1 MSEFNQREY
10 QTNQTIYKIA
20 IAAFL
25 HDIGKFAERASVAE
39 KQSDELEAG
48 FYLDEQFLLNNK
60 DLYQPHYN
68 GNYTHKHAVY
78 TAGFIDHIEK
88 LLPSEFNKGAWGI
101 DDSFMNLAA
110 GHHKPET
117 PLQWVIAIADRVS
130 SGFDRDEFENYNKG
144 IGFKDYKKTRL
155 LTIFEGISLEGIWRD
170 DNLESYRFRYPLK
183 ELSPENIFPVD
194 TPPLEKGCEGGFE
207 EEIQASDDYRK
218 LFFNFVHYLE
228 KLEHKKNIPL
238 WFEHFHSLFMIYT
251 SHIPAA
257 TVGKVVPDVSLY
269 DHSKTTAALA
279 SAIYLYH
286 KQNGTM
292 SIGDIEKIK
301 DYDGKKFLIVTGDF
315 YGIQNFIFSEGGS
328 TNKASAKLLRGRS
341 FAVSLISEL
350 AADMLCREI
359 GLTTVSIILN
369 AAGKFTIIAPNT
381 KETIDKIMAVE
392 EKINDWLVKKYYGE
406 SAIGISF
413 IEASCSDF
421 TSERFSEL
429 WDRLAKSSERRKY
442 SKINLEKYGGSVE
455 DYLNQFNND
464 LNKKLCPFCGK
475 RPSSIDGGTD
485 SYVSDGESAC
495 NICRDHIYIGTNLVK
510 ASRIAIT
517 KVDADIYGDKLK
529 EPIFG
534 EYQVSLVVTR
544 KLSDL
549 ANAGTLLKYWDISI
563 SEDGNIAKDVT
574 AKFINGYVPKYSE
587 ADKTDDN
594 INRILYGGKTKKK
607 KEELFN
613 MIDDGLPKS
622 FHHISKWALNS
633 TDKPDKFKGIEALGV
648 LKADVDNLGLIFACG
663 IKRLSLSR
671 LATLSRQMNNYFSI
685 YLPYLLSTKDEFIDI
700 YTIFA
705 GGDDLF
711 LIGPWNRSIDFASFL
726 NESFSKYVC
735 NNNNITISAGIS
747 VNKPGEP
754 IRSIS
759 EMSEDALKKSKN
771 NERNSITVFN
781 ETVKW
786 EEFIEL
792 SKIRISIQDWMDKG
806 FINNA
811 MLFRLSTFSNLANQ
825 ERELKKLLN
834 AGERIDLDEMECLKW
849 GAKFKYNLVRNIGK
863 NLKGDKKADAV
874 REVEKAADW
883 LIRHGGAI
891 KISVWQIIYNQR

>member
-1 MSEFNQREY
+1 M
-10 QTNQTIYKIA
+10 TDDTIYKIT

-39 KQSDELEAG
+39 KQSDDLEAG
-48 FYLDEQFLLNNK
+48 FYLDEQFLLNNM

-68 GNYTHKHAVY
+68 NIYTHKHAVY

-88 LLPSEFNKGAWGI
+88 FLPKEFNKGEWGL

-110 GHHKPET
+110 GHHNPKT
-117 PLQWVIAIADRVS
+117 PLQWIIAIADRVS

-144 IGFKDYKKTRL
+144 MGIGFKDYKKTRL
-155 LTIFEGISLEGIWRD
+155 LTIFEGISTDGTWRD
-170 DNLESYRFRYPLK
+170 DSLESYRFRYPLK
-183 ELSPENIFPVD
+183 ELSPENIFPVVI
-194 TPPLEKGCEGGFE
+194 PPLEMGGEGGLE
-207 EEIQASDDYRK
+207 EDRQASDDYRN
-218 LFFNFVHYLE
+218 LFFNFVNYLG
-228 KLEHKKNIPL
+228 KLEHRQNIPL
-238 WFEHFHSLFMIYT
+238 WFEHFDSLFMIYT

-286 KQNGTM
+286 RQNGTM
-292 SIGDIEKIK
+292 GIEDIEKIK
-301 DYDGKKFLIVTGDF
+301 DYEDKKFLIVTGDF

-328 TNKASAKLLRGRS
+328 TNKALAKLLRGRS

-359 GLTTVSIILN
+359 GLTPVSIILN
-369 AAGKFTIIAPNT
+369 AAGKFTIIVSNT
-381 KETIDKIMAVE
+381 KETIDKIRAVE
-392 EKINDWLVKKYYGE
+392 EKINDWLVNKYYGE

-421 TSERFSEL
+421 TSERFSAL

-442 SKINLEKYGGSVE
+442 SKINLETYGGSVE

-517 KVDADIYGDKLK
+517 KVDADIHGDKLK
-529 EPIFG
+529 EPVFG
-534 EYQVSLVVTR
+534 EYQVSLYVSG
-544 KLSDL
+544 KLSEL
-549 ANAGTLLKYWDISI
+549 ANAGTLLKDWDISI
-563 SEDGNIAKDVT
+563 AKDGNIAKDVT

-594 INRILYGGKTKKK
+594 INRILYGGKTEKK

-613 MIDDGLPKS
+613 MIDDRLPKS
-622 FHHISKWALNS
+622 FHHISKWALNP
-633 TDKPDKFKGIEALGV
+633 TDTPEKFTGIEALGV

-663 IKRLSLSR
+663 LKRLSLSR
-671 LATLSRQMNNYFSI
+671 LATLSRQMNNYFAI
-685 YLPYLLSTKDEFIDI
+685 YLPYLLSSKIEFRDI

-711 LIGPWNRSIDFASFL
+711 LIGPWNRVIDFALFL
-726 NESFSKYVC
+726 NEKFKEYVC
-735 NNNNITISAGIS
+735 GNSDITISCGIS
-747 VNKPGEP
+747 ISKPGEP
-754 IRSIS
+754 VMSIS
-759 EMSEDALKKSKN
+759 ERAEGALKKSKSKRPN
-771 NERNSITVFN
+771 GDERDSITLFD
-781 ETVKW
+781 EPVKW
-786 EEFIEL
+786 KEFIEL
-792 SKIRISIQDWMDKG
+792 SAIKSTIETWMDEG
-806 FINNA
+806 IINNA
-811 MLFRLSTFSNLANQ
+811 MLFRLNTFSNMAKQ
-825 ERELKKLLN
+825 EKELKRLLDK
-834 AGERIDLDEMECLKW
+834 GERIGLDELECMKW

-863 NLKGDKKADAV
+863 GLESNNKAEAL

-883 LIRHGGAI
+883 LLRYGGAI
-891 KISVWQIIYNQR
+891 KIPVWQIIYNKR